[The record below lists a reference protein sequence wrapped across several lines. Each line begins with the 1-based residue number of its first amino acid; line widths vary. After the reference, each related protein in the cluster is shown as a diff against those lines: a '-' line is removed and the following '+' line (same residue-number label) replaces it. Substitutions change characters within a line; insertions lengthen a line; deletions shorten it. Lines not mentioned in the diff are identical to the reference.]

1 MMTNVSRLHSGVID
15 GVEVGEMTLTDNVSL
30 RSVLLASSLQ
40 GTVVLFSTKQSCK
53 LVSPRE

>member
-40 GTVVLFSTKQSCK
+40 GTVVLFSTKQSFK